1 MKTIR
6 KRSMRAAPLRRAI
19 GAAAIG
25 AAAIGAAEVLP
36 YLLNAWR
43 PELLYP
49 YLLTAAVY
57 PEAPW
62 AGLGPYWPLSYR
74 LDEAPSSS
82 LLSGSKQS
90 WRRGIWS
97 RG

>member
-6 KRSMRAAPLRRAI
+6 KRTMRASPRPGAI
-19 GAAAIG
+19 GV
-25 AAAIGAAEVLP
+25 AEALP
-36 YLLNAWR
+36 YLLNAWW
-43 PELLYP
+43 PELVYP